1 MKKFLLLILPSILL
15 ISCESNKSL
24 DGTWKLESIIVESVD
39 YTHGDRMQ
47 EYYPDIDQSTITFE
61 GENKFTITQV
71 CMKASG
77 TIPEFSYEYKGNYQY
92 LDGEYQFTIRENTKD
107 PEENC
112 TIIGTVTDNQL
123 TLKKH
128 FESMEMWIVGNEQP
142 VDAFVTFVKQ

>member
-1 MKKFLLLILPSILL
+1 M
-15 ISCESNKSL
+15 
-24 DGTWKLESIIVESVD
+24 
-39 YTHGDRMQ
+39 R
-47 EYYPDIDQSTITFE
+47 EYYPDIDQATITFE
-61 GENKFTITQV
+61 GDDLFTITQV
-71 CMKASG
+71 CMKASS

-92 LDGEYQFTIRENTKD
+92 LDEEYQFTIRENTKD

-112 TIIGTVTDNQL
+112 TITGTVTDNQL